1 MFRKATLLLLA
12 LLLSLPML
20 SSLQGVLVVAEAGSE
35 PFVLEDGTYRS
46 VLSAWENETS
56 GPVSGTL
63 VTIAPDQFEGGVLY
77 AAAESFGRS
86 AAVGFDADG
95 ILRTTVVVP
104 ETGLYT
110 MKILVYSRS
119 LSQIDHQICVRIN
132 ETLPYKEACQITLPK
147 RWRAVT
153 DQFPLDRYGND
164 FFAEQEQIFGWD
176 EVALEDPMGLYAE
189 ALRFRLEEGANPV
202 SIALGKG
209 DFLIGALLVAGVS
222 ERPDYR
228 TYASSRTQNASATI
242 TIEAE
247 TPSAK
252 NAPTIQPGVS
262 RDFTVTPFSVRDL
275 RLNTIAAG
283 TWSTIRQ
290 SVSYDVDVPA
300 AGWYKLTFKVLQDTK
315 TNGIVFR
322 TLKINGEVP
331 FAEAAAIAVPYS
343 AKWQNLTLCDAQGEP
358 YWFYLDEGLNAIE
371 LAVAIAPYR
380 EAYYAVL
387 DVLDYVNATSLEIR
401 RLTGNQL
408 DEDRDWDILDYM
420 PTLAFDMNEAANRL
434 ADAMATL
441 DAFTISP
448 RPSENESSLANA
460 IRTLRTL
467 AADPND
473 IPKRIALLTTSSA
486 SIAQTL
492 GTVSG
497 SLLSAPLQ
505 MDKFYVH
512 TATELPKPNGSF
524 FQQAWLQIRR
534 FFLSFFD
541 DRYRSQPEGDELEV
555 WVNRPKQY
563 VDLIQKLA
571 DERFTAETGIP
582 VRVSVLADEGKLI
595 LANSANRNPDVALGI
610 SAWMPYDLGIRG
622 ALVDLA
628 SFRMDPLFAAT
639 LDLYPE
645 QALIPMI
652 YQDGLYGL
660 PDTENFYVLF
670 YRTDILASL
679 GLSVPDTWEDVVKMM
694 PTLRRFGMNFY
705 TTLSSPSSLKA
716 FDATLPFLFQYG
728 SPVYSADAFSADL
741 NNEPSIAALRMMTEL
756 YTIYSLETTISS
768 FYNDFRLA
776 KSPIG
781 IGDFGMYIRLLN
793 AAPDIQGLWAIAPM
807 PGVEQDGEVVRHAP
821 GAQTANVIF
830 AKTDKT
836 TEAWRFL
843 AWWSA
848 TQTQIDFQ
856 NYLLSTLGREYLW
869 NSANGAAFAAS
880 GFNDADMDII
890 LEQWSW
896 LKELPKVPGSY
907 QVELE
912 ISNVWN
918 AVVLNRA
925 NLRTRLNDGLI
936 TADREIRK
944 KMAEFGY
951 MDKQGNV
958 LKDYQIATVAQIRA
972 WKGE

>member
-1 MFRKATLLLLA
+1 MFRKATILLLA

-20 SSLQGVLVVAEAGSE
+20 SSFQGVLVVAEAGSE

-46 VLSAWENETS
+46 VLSAWDNETS
-56 GPVSGTL
+56 GPVSGIA
-63 VTIAPDQFEGGVLY
+63 VTIAPEAFEGGVQY
-77 AAAESFGRS
+77 GASESFGRTS
-86 AAVGFDADG
+86 AVGFDADG
-95 ILRTTVVVP
+95 VLQTSIVVP

-110 MKILVYSRS
+110 MKLLVYSRS
-119 LSQIDHQICVRIN
+119 ASQIDHQICVNIDGS
-132 ETLPYKEACQITLPK
+132 LPYKEACQITLPK
-147 RWRAVT
+147 RWRVVT

-164 FFAEQEQIFGWD
+164 FFAEQEQIYEWR

-189 ALRFRLEEGANPV
+189 ALRFRFEAGANPV
-202 SIALGKG
+202 SIVLGKG
-209 DFLIGALLVAGVS
+209 DFLIGSLVVTGVS
-222 ERPDYR
+222 EPLSYE
-228 TYASSRTQNASATI
+228 TYASGHTANSAETI
-242 TIEAE
+242 AIEAE
-247 TPSAK
+247 TPSSK

-262 RDFTVTPFSVRDL
+262 RDLTVTPFSVRDL

-290 SVSYDVDVPA
+290 SVAYDVDVPA
-300 AGWYKLTFKVLQDTK
+300 AGWYMLTFKVLQDAK
-315 TNGIVFR
+315 TNGVVFR
-322 TLKINGEVP
+322 SLKINGEIP
-331 FAEAAAIAVPYS
+331 FAEAAAIAVPFS
-343 AKWQNLTLCDAQGEP
+343 PKWQNLTLGGANGEP
-358 YWFYLDEGLNAIE
+358 YWFHLDQGTNTIE
-371 LAVAIAPYR
+371 LAVTIAPYR
-380 EAYYAVL
+380 EAYHAVV
-387 DVLDYVNATSLEIR
+387 DVLGYVNATSLEIR

-420 PTLAFDMNEAANRL
+420 PTLASDMGEAADRL

-441 DAFTISP
+441 NAFTASP

-460 IRTLRTL
+460 IRTLRLL
-467 AADPND
+467 ANEPNA
-473 IPKRIALLTTSSA
+473 IPKRIALLSTSSA
-486 SIAQTL
+486 SVAQTL

-497 SLLSAPLQ
+497 SLLSAPVQ
-505 MDKFYVH
+505 MDKFYIH
-512 TATELPKPNGSF
+512 TENDLPKANGSF
-524 FQQAWLQIRR
+524 FAEAWLQIRR
-534 FFLSFFD
+534 FFQSFFD
-541 DRYRSQPEGDELEV
+541 DRYRQQPEGDELEV

-571 DERFTAETGIP
+571 DERFTEATGIP
-582 VRVSVLADEGKLI
+582 VRISVLADEGKLI

-622 ALVDLA
+622 ALVDLSDFA
-628 SFRMDPLFAAT
+628 DDPTFSAT
-639 LDLYPE
+639 LGLYPE

-670 YRTDILASL
+670 YRTDILSSL
-679 GLSVPDTWEDVVKMM
+679 GLSVPDTWNDVVKMM
-694 PTLRRFGMNFY
+694 PSLRRFGMNFY

-807 PGVEQDGEVVRHAP
+807 PGVEQDGEVVRYAT

-830 AKTDKT
+830 EKSAKK

-843 AWWSA
+843 TWWSA

-869 NSANGAAFAAS
+869 NSANSAAFAAS
-880 GFNDADMDII
+880 GFNEADMDII

-958 LKDYQIATVAQIRA
+958 LKNYQIATIAQIRA

>member
-1 MFRKATLLLLA
+1 MLRKATILLLA
-12 LLLSLPML
+12 LLLILPSL
-20 SSLQGVLVVAEAGSE
+20 SSFIGVPVGAEQDSE
-35 PFVLEDGTYRS
+35 PYVFEDGTYRS
-46 VLSAWENETS
+46 VLSAWENEAS
-56 GPVSGTL
+56 GSVSGIVRTVL
-63 VTIAPDQFEGGVLY
+63 PDQFEGGMLLGPLD
-77 AAAESFGRS
+77 SFGRAS
-86 AAVGFDADG
+86 AYGFDPS
-95 ILRTTVVVP
+95 RKVETVVFVP

-110 MKILVYSRS
+110 MKLLVYSRS
-119 LSQIDHQICVRIN
+119 ENQIDHQICIEVN
-132 ETLPYKEACQITLPK
+132 DQTPYKEACQITIAK
-147 RWRAVT
+147 RWRAVS
-153 DQFPLDRYGND
+153 DQFPIDRFGND
-164 FFAEQEQIFGWD
+164 FYAQQEQLFAWEWVD
-176 EVALEDPMGLYAE
+176 FEDPMGLYAE
-189 ALRFRLEEGANPV
+189 PLRFRLEAGANTV
-202 SIALGKG
+202 SIRLGKG
-209 DFLIGALLVAGVS
+209 DFLIGSFQIEGIA
-222 ERPDYR
+222 EQP
-228 TYASSRTQNASATI
+228 TYAEYATGRNVVAQS
-242 TIEAE
+242 TIAVEAE
-247 TPSAK
+247 TPSSK

-262 RDFTVTPFSVRDL
+262 RDLRVTPFAL
-275 RLNTIAAG
+275 RELKLNTIASG

-290 SVSYDVDVPA
+290 SVAYDVEIPTS
-300 AGWYKLTFKVLQDTK
+300 GWYRLSFKVLQDTK
-315 TNGIVFR
+315 TNGVVFR
-322 TLKINGEVP
+322 TLKINGAIP
-331 FAEAAAIAVPYS
+331 FAEAGAIPVPFS
-343 AKWQNLTLCDAQGEP
+343 AKWQLLSPADENGDP
-358 YWFYLDEGLNAIE
+358 YWFYLNEGTNRIE
-371 LAVAIAPYR
+371 LAVSLAPYR
-380 EAYYAVL
+380 EAYYAVT

-408 DEDRDWDILDYM
+408 DEDRDWNILDYM
-420 PTLAFDMNEAANRL
+420 PTLSSDMTLAADRL
-434 ADAMATL
+434 AEAMAQI
-441 DAFTISP
+441 DAYTASP

-460 IRTLRTL
+460 IRTLRML
-467 AADPND
+467 SAKPND

-505 MDKFYVH
+505 MDKFYIH
-512 TATELPKPNGSF
+512 TDSALPKANGSF
-524 FQQAWLQIRR
+524 FEQAWLQIRR

-541 DRYRSQPEGDELEV
+541 DRYRQRPSGEELEV

-571 DERFTAETGIP
+571 DEQFTQETGIP
-582 VRVSVLADEGKLI
+582 VRISVLADEGKLI

-610 SAWMPYDLGIRG
+610 SSWMPYDLGIRG
-622 ALVDLA
+622 ALLDLSTFSA
-628 SFRMDPLFAAT
+628 DPVFTST
-639 LDLYPE
+639 LGLYPE

-652 YQDGLYGL
+652 YQNGLYGL

-670 YRTDILASL
+670 YRTDILQAL
-679 GLSVPDTWEDVVKMM
+679 GLTVPDTWSDVIKMM

-705 TTLSSPSSLKA
+705 TTLSSPSSLKG

-728 SPVYSADAFSADL
+728 SPVYSADAFSANL
-741 NNEPSIAALRMMTEL
+741 NNEASIAALRMMTEL

-807 PGVEQDGEVVRHAP
+807 PGVEQNGEVVRYAP
-821 GAQTANVIF
+821 GAQTANVVF
-830 AKTDKT
+830 QKSTKQ

-843 AWWSA
+843 SWWSS
-848 TQTQIDFQ
+848 TQTQIEFQ
-856 NYLLSTLGREYLW
+856 NYLLSTLGREYMW
-869 NSANGAAFAAS
+869 NSANSAAFAAS
-880 GFNDADMDII
+880 GFNEADMDII

-958 LKDYQIATVAQIRA
+958 LKEYRIATVEQIRA

>member
-1 MFRKATLLLLA
+1 MFRKATILLLA
-12 LLLSLPML
+12 LLLILPTL
-20 SSLQGVLVVAEAGSE
+20 SGFLGVSVGAEQNSE
-35 PFVLEDGTYRS
+35 PYVFEDGTYRS
-46 VLSAWENETS
+46 VLSAWEKETS
-56 GPVSGTL
+56 GSVSGIVRTVL
-63 VTIAPDQFEGGVLY
+63 PDQFNGGLLLD
-77 AAAESFGRS
+77 ASESFGRS
-86 AAVGFDADG
+86 SAYGFG
-95 ILRTTVVVP
+95 EQRQIETVVVVP

-110 MKILVYSRS
+110 MRMLVYSRS
-119 LSQIDHQICVRIN
+119 QNQIDHQICVEIN
-132 ETLPYKEACQITLPK
+132 GQTPYREACQITVSK
-147 RWRAVT
+147 RWRAVS
-153 DQFPLDRYGND
+153 DQFPIDRFGND
-164 FFAEQEQIFGWD
+164 FYVQQEQIVAWD
-176 EVALEDPMGLYAE
+176 WIDFEDPMGLYAE
-189 ALRFRLEEGANPV
+189 PLRFRLEEGAN
-202 SIALGKG
+202 SISLRLAKG
-209 DFLIGALLVAGVS
+209 DFLIGQLQIEGATS
-222 ERPDYR
+222 WIS
-228 TYASSRTQNASATI
+228 YAEYAATKAPSAVATI
-242 TIEAE
+242 VVEAE
-247 TPSAK
+247 TPSSK

-262 RDFTVTPFSVRDL
+262 RDLMVTPFALRDL
-275 RLNTIAAG
+275 KLNTIAAG

-290 SVSYDVDVPA
+290 NVGYNVEVPVS
-300 AGWYKLTFKVLQDTK
+300 GWYRLSFKVLQDTK
-315 TNGIVFR
+315 TNGVVFR
-322 TLKINGEVP
+322 TLKINGKVP
-331 FAEAAAIAVPYS
+331 FAEASAIPVPFS
-343 AKWQNLTLCDAQGEP
+343 AKWQILSPTNAGGEP
-358 YWFYLDEGLNAIE
+358 YWFLLNEGSNTIE
-371 LAVAIAPYR
+371 LSVSLSPYR
-380 EAYYAVL
+380 EAYEAVT
-387 DVLDYVNATSLEIR
+387 DVLDYVNQTSLEIR

-408 DEDRDWDILDYM
+408 DEDRDWDILDFM
-420 PTLAFDMNEAANRL
+420 PTLAEDMNLAAERLREAMSL
-434 ADAMATL
+434 IDSYTVS
-441 DAFTISP
+441 T

-460 IRTLRTL
+460 IRTLRLLSTK
-467 AADPND
+467 PND

-497 SLLSAPLQ
+497 SLLSSPLQ
-505 MDKFYVH
+505 MDKFYIH
-512 TATELPKPNGSF
+512 TETTLPKPNGSF
-524 FQQAWLQIRR
+524 FEQAWLQIRR

-541 DRYRSQPEGDELEV
+541 DRYRLRATGEELEV

-571 DERFTAETGIP
+571 DEQFTQETGIP
-582 VRVSVLADEGKLI
+582 VRISVLADEGKLI

-610 SAWMPYDLGIRG
+610 SSWMPYDLGIRG
-622 ALVDLA
+622 ALLDLSKFSA
-628 SFRMDPLFAAT
+628 DPAFATT

-652 YQDGLYGL
+652 YQHGIYGL

-670 YRTDILASL
+670 YRTDILQAL
-679 GLSVPDTWEDVVKMM
+679 GLNVPDTWSDVVKMM

-705 TTLSSPSSLKA
+705 TTLSSASSLKA

-741 NNEPSIAALRMMTEL
+741 NNEASIAALRMMTEL

-807 PGVEQDGEVVRHAP
+807 PGVEQNGEVVRYAP
-821 GAQTANVIF
+821 GAQTANVVF
-830 AKTDKT
+830 QKSSKQE
-836 TEAWRFL
+836 EAWRFL
-843 AWWSA
+843 SWWSS
-848 TQTQIDFQ
+848 TSTQIDFQ

-869 NSANGAAFAAS
+869 NSANSAAFAAS
-880 GFNDADMDII
+880 GFSETDMDII

-951 MDKQGNV
+951 MDKQGNI
-958 LKDYQIATVAQIRA
+958 LKPYQIATVEQIRA